1 VKADGSVQPNEDDID
16 FSMDTNEAPDIMKIM
31 EDCNDLRKQ
40 HSLDDKMKGM
50 QGYVFNF
57 NRNADAMQKV
67 LNSGNT
73 ELIK

>member
-1 VKADGSVQPNEDDID
+1 MQPNEDDID
-16 FSMDTNEAPDIMKIM
+16 FSMDTNEAPDIAKIL
-31 EDCNDLRKQ
+31 ENSNDLRKQ
-40 HSLDDKMKGM
+40 HSLDDKMKVM

-67 LNSGNT
+67 LNSGDT

>member
-1 VKADGSVQPNEDDID
+1 
-16 FSMDTNEAPDIMKIM
+16 MDTNEAPDVAKIL
-31 EDCNDLRKQ
+31 ENCNDLRKQ

-57 NRNADAMQKV
+57 NRNAEAMQKV
-67 LNSGNT
+67 LNSGDT